1 MVDKFDTIAFQ
12 LTNSISIH
20 NYSIYSVSPSMKW
33 NTINSKNFMSNN
45 DEKSVTIHV
54 WKHFNGISPEAVFEY
69 QNKIFMIA
77 KSKNYGLINIQQ
89 YVNAYGLLPPR
100 HH

>member
-1 MVDKFDTIAFQ
+1 
-12 LTNSISIH
+12 
-20 NYSIYSVSPSMKW
+20 
-33 NTINSKNFMSNN
+33 MSNN
-45 DEKSVTIHV
+45 DEKSITIHV